1 VSEGV
6 FAQAGLFFPSPN
18 SPGNGVSCHSSGK
31 NEQNQGSWVLEALFP
46 QANNGI
52 SFFWIYNGICRWH
65 LFHFFAQNLLWKYCN
80 PYVQRVPDLLHH
92 FYLGIIK
99 RYLGYVVDYLR
110 ENGGDEKV
118 DEFDKAFSSIG
129 FISGV
134 KVRTNETKICCPQ
147 TLDSFYFSSF
157 SFFHSFLLW
166 LDFQKW
172 NLEVDS
178 SERWRVCR
186 YRPEFT
192 ARVRVPG
199 PSDDCNGPGPGD
211 CRSIAQAKE
220 EIVHG
225 LHFFYYFFSFF
236 FFMIRRIAEILPEH
250 FSQPLKFFFSSL
262 LPFFFLFFL
271 LFFLSWQRSDLNEL
285 HESQQNLEKALVES
299 NLSSFCKSK
308 MNLVKM
314 HDLSHH
320 ILAILLFE
328 DPASYSTQAGERLN
342 GRKVKVPYQKGNK
355 KDNDSWVKDFLF
367 GDYWLSLIQTSSSH
381 RSKAQTTCSLL
392 LRNWRRWGSFAD
404 QRKRL
409 RSPKTPRV
417 SEFCQLLD

>member
-1 VSEGV
+1 
-6 FAQAGLFFPSPN
+6 
-18 SPGNGVSCHSSGK
+18 
-31 NEQNQGSWVLEALFP
+31 
-46 QANNGI
+46 
-52 SFFWIYNGICRWH
+52 
-65 LFHFFAQNLLWKYCN
+65 
-80 PYVQRVPDLLHH
+80 
-92 FYLGIIK
+92 
-99 RYLGYVVDYLR
+99 
-110 ENGGDEKV
+110 
-118 DEFDKAFSSIG
+118 
-129 FISGV
+129 
-134 KVRTNETKICCPQ
+134 
-147 TLDSFYFSSF
+147 
-157 SFFHSFLLW
+157 
-166 LDFQKW
+166 
-172 NLEVDS
+172 
-178 SERWRVCR
+178 
-186 YRPEFT
+186 
-192 ARVRVPG
+192 
-199 PSDDCNGPGPGD
+199 
-211 CRSIAQAKE
+211 
-220 EIVHG
+220 
-225 LHFFYYFFSFF
+225 
-236 FFMIRRIAEILPEH
+236 MIRRIAEILPEH

-262 LPFFFLFFL
+262 LPFFFFFLFFL